1 MADKLTT
8 YISEQQIQQAVCRIA
23 KEIEADYKNKP
34 DSNLLLVGIL
44 KGSTVFM
51 TDLMRKIDMPLAIDF
66 MSVSSYGK
74 GTASTGNVKIN
85 MDLNINASDYDIIIV
100 EDILDSGYTLSKLI
114 QLLNT
119 RKPKSLKVCTL
130 LDKPERRVTDVKVDY
145 VGFNIPDEFVVGY
158 GLDYAQR
165 YRNLPFIGVVEPGAG
180 EE

>member
-130 LDKPERRVTDVKVDY
+130 LDKPERRKAEVRLDY
-145 VGFNIPDEFVVGY
+145 CGIRIEDKFIVGY
-158 GLDYAQR
+158 GLDYGER
-165 YRNLPFIGVVEPGAG
+165 YRNLPYIAIIEPDTNK
-180 EE
+180 

>member
-85 MDLNINASDYDIIIV
+85 MDLNINASDYNIIIV

-130 LDKPERRVTDVKVDY
+130 LDKPERRKAEVRLDY
-145 VGFNIPDEFVVGY
+145 CGMRIEDKFIVGY
-158 GLDYAQR
+158 GLDYGER
-165 YRNLPFIGVVEPGAG
+165 YRNLPYIAIIEPDTNK
-180 EE
+180 

>member
-8 YISEQQIQQAVCRIA
+8 YISEQQIQQTVCRIA

-130 LDKPERRVTDVKVDY
+130 LDKPERRKADVRLDY
-145 VGFNIPDEFVVGY
+145 CGMRIEDKFIVGY
-158 GLDYAQR
+158 GLDYGER
-165 YRNLPFIGVVEPGAG
+165 YRNLPYIAIIEPDTNK
-180 EE
+180 

>member
-1 MADKLTT
+1 
-8 YISEQQIQQAVCRIA
+8 
-23 KEIEADYKNKP
+23 
-34 DSNLLLVGIL
+34 
-44 KGSTVFM
+44 
-51 TDLMRKIDMPLAIDF
+51 MPLAIDF

-130 LDKPERRVTDVKVDY
+130 LDKPERRKAEVRLDY
-145 VGFNIPDEFVVGY
+145 CGMRIEDKFIVGY
-158 GLDYAQR
+158 GLDYGER
-165 YRNLPFIGVVEPGAG
+165 YRNLPYIAIIEPDTNK
-180 EE
+180 

>member
-130 LDKPERRVTDVKVDY
+130 LDKPERRKAEVQLDY
-145 VGFNIPDEFVVGY
+145 CGMRIEDKFIVGY
-158 GLDYAQR
+158 GLDYGER
-165 YRNLPFIGVVEPGAG
+165 YRNLPYIAIIEPDTNK
-180 EE
+180 

>member
-130 LDKPERRVTDVKVDY
+130 LDKPERRKAEVRLDY
-145 VGFNIPDEFVVGY
+145 CGMRSEDKFIVGY
-158 GLDYAQR
+158 GLDYGER
-165 YRNLPFIGVVEPGAG
+165 YRNLPYIAIIEPDTNK
-180 EE
+180 

>member
-130 LDKPERRVTDVKVDY
+130 LDKPERRKAEVRLDY
-145 VGFNIPDEFVVGY
+145 CGMRIEDKFIVGY
-158 GLDYAQR
+158 GLDYGER
-165 YRNLPFIGVVEPGAG
+165 YRNLPYIAIIEPDTNM
-180 EE
+180 

>member
-130 LDKPERRVTDVKVDY
+130 LDKPERRKAEVRLDY
-145 VGFNIPDEFVVGY
+145 CGMRIEDKFIVGY
-158 GLDYAQR
+158 GLDYGER
-165 YRNLPFIGVVEPGAG
+165 YRNLPYIAIIEPGTNK
-180 EE
+180 

>member
-130 LDKPERRVTDVKVDY
+130 LDKPERRKAEVRLDY
-145 VGFNIPDEFVVGY
+145 CGMRIEDKFIVGY
-158 GLDYAQR
+158 GLDYGER
-165 YRNLPFIGVVEPGAG
+165 YRNLPYIAIIEPDTNK
-180 EE
+180 

>member
-23 KEIEADYKNKP
+23 KEIETDYKNKP

-130 LDKPERRVTDVKVDY
+130 LDKPERRKAEVRLDY
-145 VGFNIPDEFVVGY
+145 CGMRIEDKFIVGY
-158 GLDYAQR
+158 GLDYGER
-165 YRNLPFIGVVEPGAG
+165 YRNLPYIAIIEPDTNK
-180 EE
+180 

>member
-1 MADKLTT
+1 
-8 YISEQQIQQAVCRIA
+8 
-23 KEIEADYKNKP
+23 
-34 DSNLLLVGIL
+34 
-44 KGSTVFM
+44 M

-130 LDKPERRVTDVKVDY
+130 LDKPERRKAEVRLDY
-145 VGFNIPDEFVVGY
+145 CGMRIEDKFIVGY
-158 GLDYAQR
+158 GLDYGER
-165 YRNLPFIGVVEPGAG
+165 YRNLPYIAIIEPDTNK
-180 EE
+180 

>member
-119 RKPKSLKVCTL
+119 RKPKSLKVCTP
-130 LDKPERRVTDVKVDY
+130 LDKPERRKAEVRLDY
-145 VGFNIPDEFVVGY
+145 CGMRIEDKFIVGY
-158 GLDYAQR
+158 GLDYGER
-165 YRNLPFIGVVEPGAG
+165 YRNLPYIAIIEPDTNK
-180 EE
+180 

>member
-130 LDKPERRVTDVKVDY
+130 LDKPERRKAEVRLDY
-145 VGFNIPDEFVVGY
+145 CGMCIEDKFIVGY
-158 GLDYAQR
+158 GLDYGER
-165 YRNLPFIGVVEPGAG
+165 YRNLPYIAIIEPDTNK
-180 EE
+180 

>member
-119 RKPKSLKVCTL
+119 RKPKS
-130 LDKPERRVTDVKVDY
+130 
-145 VGFNIPDEFVVGY
+145 
-158 GLDYAQR
+158 
-165 YRNLPFIGVVEPGAG
+165 
-180 EE
+180 